1 MQIERFNCVVVE
13 KLEIRSNGTQAM
25 ANLKKL
31 YTAKGIGDAH
41 VMRGLLESAD
51 INAVIRGDGV
61 VPLQGGNL
69 MLNIEVRPSVWVLED
84 DKYSQAR
91 EIVSDYVARQGETP
105 AQAVETWSCSCC
117 GERVEQQFSE
127 CWNCG
132 TNRPSS

>member
-1 MQIERFNCVVVE
+1 
-13 KLEIRSNGTQAM
+13 M

-31 YTAKGIGDAH
+31 YTAQGIGDAH
-41 VMRGLLESAD
+41 VMRGLLESAG

-91 EIVSDYVARQGETP
+91 DIVADYVTRQGENP
-105 AQAVETWSCSCC
+105 GEPVSTWNCSRC
-117 GERVEQQFSE
+117 GESVEQQFSE

-132 TNRPSS
+132 TNRSSS

>member
-1 MQIERFNCVVVE
+1 
-13 KLEIRSNGTQAM
+13 M

-31 YTAKGIGDAH
+31 YTAQGVGDAH
-41 VMRGLLESAD
+41 VMRGLLESAG

-84 DKYSQAR
+84 NKYSQAR
-91 EIVSDYVARQGETP
+91 EIVSDCVARQDEDP
-105 AQAVETWSCSCC
+105 VQSVATWSCSCC
-117 GERVEQQFSE
+117 GERLEQQFSE

>member
-1 MQIERFNCVVVE
+1 
-13 KLEIRSNGTQAM
+13 M

-31 YTAKGIGDAH
+31 YTAQGIGDAH
-41 VMRGLLESAD
+41 VMRGLLESAG

-91 EIVSDYVARQGETP
+91 DIVADYVTRRDENP
-105 AQAVETWSCSCC
+105 VEPVSTWNLSLIHI
-117 GERVEQQFSE
+117 
-127 CWNCG
+127 
-132 TNRPSS
+132 